1 MSSYIKQITNEG
13 IELQGIELY
22 NFKSNNLLLTWEEI
36 EKFNKNSDIKIIISN
51 TASENEKTPE
61 KELLNRINKFKQN
74 QIKHE
79 LVISRKLFSEL
90 SVQRRIKIMIYLSF
104 LGFECSNEKDTLMN
118 ICLKSYDEYFEH
130 FIENQEDL
138 SDFIPLEF
146 VKNDYILSTE
156 KDYFFSRIDSSIIN
170 DYSEIIKYVC
180 EIIDEK
186 YMTNNILVTINS
198 SNTLDELTSLKY
210 AIHNMFKEHY
220 IKNGENFKDHFNL
233 YSSLSSLPLNFLFKL
248 AEKLETRLLDSEQ
261 KKDVEKYLFKIKS
274 MEK

>member
-1 MSSYIKQITNEG
+1 
-13 IELQGIELY
+13 
-22 NFKSNNLLLTWEEI
+22 
-36 EKFNKNSDIKIIISN
+36 
-51 TASENEKTPE
+51 
-61 KELLNRINKFKQN
+61 
-74 QIKHE
+74 
-79 LVISRKLFSEL
+79 
-90 SVQRRIKIMIYLSF
+90 MIYLSF

-138 SDFIPLEF
+138 SDFIPFEF

-186 YMTNNILVTINS
+186 YITNNILVTINS

-274 MEK
+274 IENLKKAEEGSSFELKRTNPAHFASDDSKPDNISIEQDKSTSMRSDGNNVDLDVEKVNQAANTLKYNALISKINGKFNDLKMVIK